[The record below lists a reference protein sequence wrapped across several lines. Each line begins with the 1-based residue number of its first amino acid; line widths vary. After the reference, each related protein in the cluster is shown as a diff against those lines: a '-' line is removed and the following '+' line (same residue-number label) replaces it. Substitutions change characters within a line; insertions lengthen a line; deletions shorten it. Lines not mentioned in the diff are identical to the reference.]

1 VPANDEKF
9 VNTHWCIGITG
20 RDEELLVYA
29 AYPDY
34 HHGATFASAT
44 TVTWANEPTRVSL
57 WTADGRLAFQA
68 PVASVAYMRRA
79 DATGKID
86 RNATPLQVR
95 DLQAELEEP
104 GLLAPVKP
112 APADPLLLGEVRPGP
127 RRRQHPAG
135 GAV

>member
-1 VPANDEKF
+1 LLVPESDEEF
-9 VNTHWCIGITG
+9 VDAHWCIGIAG

-34 HHGATFASAT
+34 HHGATFAGAT

-79 DATGKID
+79 DATGKIGRD
-86 RNATPLQVR
+86 ATPLQVR
-95 DLQAELEEP
+95 DMQAELEEP

-112 APADPLLLGEVRPGP
+112 GPADPLLLGKVRHEP
-127 RRRQHPAG
+127 RHPAG